1 MTKKSDDPANTS
13 LTPKMHRF
21 CMNVV
26 EGDGPS
32 EAYKAAYVADNM
44 SPEAVAVEAS
54 RLLRDPRV
62 RERIDELRSSLQ
74 RSLGIS
80 RATLLRELDE
90 VREVAKTNGDVKAA
104 LSATMAKAKLLG
116 FLDHAIKPMSSSEIE
131 SSRLFGA
138 PFGKAE

>member
-1 MTKKSDDPANTS
+1 MPNKPDSSPG
-13 LTPKMHRF
+13 LTPKMHQF
-21 CMNVV
+21 CLNVV

-32 EAYKAAYVADNM
+32 EAYKSAYVADNM
-44 SPEAVAVEAS
+44 TAEAIAVEAS
-54 RLLRDPRV
+54 RLQRDPRV

-90 VREVAKTNGDVKAA
+90 ARQVAKVNGDVKAA

-131 SSRLFGA
+131 ASRVFGV